1 MSKSNKMSLKVL
13 VEAKS
18 TTQVGPAGVSA
29 AVQCALRRQDSS
41 AKVSFIVVNKTLT
54 GVKNFKLSKFKLL
67 NRSKKEG
74 NKFAESVTSLSSA
87 RLFRLVID
95 NKKVVAIPMDNK
107 TSKTA
112 TRLIFLISRDDIN
125 NDISNIQ

>member
-41 AKVSFIVVNKTLT
+41 AKISFIVVNKTLKDL
-54 GVKNFKLSKFKLL
+54 KNFKLRKFKVL
-67 NRSKKEG
+67 NRSKEG
-74 NKFAESVTSLSSA
+74 NKFAESNTTLSSA
-87 RLFRLVID
+87 RLFRLRID

-112 TRLIFLISRDDIN
+112 TRLIFRISRDDIN
-125 NDISNIQ
+125 NDISNIR